1 MESGAIVTTPTL
13 VYLHGVGRGDLKQ
26 EWKDQLSQGLARIGF
41 PSLDDVTVLNPV
53 YADDLWEDPEAQHN
67 FAVPPVQ
74 KHMTLSGLELLEFER
89 RTAAMETRLGRHNRG
104 AGGAFPE
111 AVVSRSVELPLLYRP
126 GISSTISRSE
136 LKCIAVFWSSFQPRE
151 RLCCWGTVWGR

>member
-1 MESGAIVTTPTL
+1 MERPAFA
-13 VYLHGVGRGDLKQ
+13 
-26 EWKDQLSQGLARIGF
+26 GLARIGF

-111 AVVSRSVELPLLYRP
+111 AVVSRSVELPLFVQARNFLNNQQIRAQVHRRILEQLP
-126 GISSTISRSE
+126 TEGEIVLLGHSLGSV
-136 LKCIAVFWSSFQPRE
+136 IAAD
-151 RLCCWGTVWGR
+151 L